1 MSKHTPGPWFQS
13 HRKSVYGWYQ
23 TEVYTADGEVVATVA
38 WYPRTLNDKSTTTDR
53 EANARL
59 IAAAPELLEAC
70 QTIAEWLR
78 REDEGFPDA
87 AERRKTSE
95 GEAEW
100 HEWWVETLRLCS
112 LAQTQALAAITKAT
126 EG

>member
-1 MSKHTPGPWFQS
+1 MNAKHTPGPWVVDS
-13 HRKSVYGWYQ
+13 GEALSVRAPHGGIVAQ
-23 TEVYTADGEVVATVA
+23 LHHLKGRHGMGGRLPDGEAV
-38 WYPRTLNDKSTTTDR
+38 
-53 EANARL
+53 ANAHL
-59 IAAAPELLEAC
+59 VAAAPELLEAC

-112 LAQTQALAAITKAT
+112 LAQTQALAAIAKAT
-126 EG
+126 GEQA